1 MNDKALKILADVY
14 NGCCE
19 IYGNQLCDA
28 YLYGSYARGDFDEES
43 DVDILVT
50 ANIDTPEHGDYFNK
64 ISILSSR
71 LSLKYDLTVSV
82 KPQKQFLRYAA
93 TLPFYINVLKEGV
106 KCAA

>member
-1 MNDKALKILADVY
+1 MKVLYDVY
-14 NGCCE
+14 ICCSN
-19 IYGNQLCDA
+19 IYGNRLSDV
-28 YLYGSYARGDFDEES
+28 YLYGSYALGDYDNES

-82 KPQKQFLRYAA
+82 SVKPQKQFLRYAA
-93 TLPFYINVLKEGV
+93 TLPFYINVLKEGI